1 MQDDF
6 ALYKIKTLDHLLFRE
21 LIDERALREGKILTP
36 TQMRVIGYLL
46 KNDDVYQRDLEA
58 ILNLRRATVSGVLQ
72 TMEKNNLIERVVSL
86 DDTRV
91 KKIILCDKARD
102 IFVKEEEKVIK
113 LEKKLTEGISEDD
126 LKKFVEVID
135 KMKSN
140 LQTQKK

>member
-6 ALYKIKTLDHLLFRE
+6 ALYKIKALDHLIFRE

-113 LEKKLTEGISEDD
+113 LEKKLTEGISKAD